1 MRVAQARLDQFLAL
15 HLPAVSLARIR
26 AAIKAG
32 AVRVNGRKTIQGWVL
47 KAGDRVSYDS
57 TLGVASAAETRLPP
71 LEVLY
76 EDAELLVVNKP
87 VGVQAHPAGP
97 DQSSTLVN
105 ALAAHILN
113 HSASQEELTRPMLLH
128 RLDRDTAGVLVVAK
142 TPHAA
147 RTLSQD
153 FQRRRV
159 TKLYLALVHGVLQND
174 SGEIDAPIGQSK
186 RERPHWRVSETGSP
200 AQTRFKVKERFAAYT
215 LVELEPLT
223 GRTHQLRIHA
233 AHIGHAIVGDRIY
246 QGGARRLNDEI
257 RAKHQLLH
265 AHHLTLRHP
274 VTGREMTFTA
284 PPPAALRDALENLR
298 KKPS

>member
-1 MRVAQARLDQFLAL
+1 
-15 HLPAVSLARIR
+15 VSLARIR

-57 TLGVASAAETRLPP
+57 TLGPSSAEEASLPP

-76 EDAELLVVNKP
+76 EDAELLVINKP
-87 VGVQAHPAGP
+87 VGVQAHPVGTE
-97 DQSSTLVN
+97 QSSTLVN
-105 ALAAHILN
+105 ALAAHVLN
-113 HSASQEELTRPMLLH
+113 HSAPSKELTRPMLLH
-128 RLDRDTAGVLVVAK
+128 RLDRDTSGVLVVAK

-147 RTLSQD
+147 RTLSKD
-153 FQRRRV
+153 FQERRV
-159 TKLYLALVHGVLQND
+159 TKRYLALVHGVMQHD
-174 SGEIDAPIGQSK
+174 SGEIDAPIGESK
-186 RERPHWRVSETGSP
+186 RERPHWRVSERGSP
-200 AQTRFKVKERFAAYT
+200 AQTRFAVKERFAAHT

-233 AHIGHAIVGDRIY
+233 AHIGHPIVGDRIY
-246 QGGARRLNDEI
+246 KGEARRLNDDV

-265 AHHLTLRHP
+265 AHSLTLRHP
-274 VTGREMTFTA
+274 ATGREMTFTA
-284 PPPAALRDALENLR
+284 PLPKAMRDVLEALR